1 MTSLNF
7 EDFYKVPEIKFDIS
21 KLRKDLDAILEKKR
35 FNSPG
40 VTHFGA
46 IPLNQIP
53 NDEESIR
60 EITLEEDI
68 GLLLMRQE
76 KKFQETLI
84 LTSQNILN

>member
-53 NDEESIR
+53 NDEESITVSYTHL
-60 EITLEEDI
+60 TLPTI
-68 GLLLMRQE
+68 Y
-76 KKFQETLI
+76 
-84 LTSQNILN
+84 SV

>member
-1 MTSLNF
+1 MCIR
-7 EDFYKVPEIKFDIS
+7 DRIKFDIS

-53 NDEESIR
+53 NDEESIK
-60 EITLEEDI
+60 EITLEENI